1 MKLLIGALVLFL
13 SISVWAGNVLAQD
26 NFKTIRI
33 DFKKMILSFESD
45 NDGTV
50 LKFPVA
56 LPRKN
61 PPLPAKGF
69 VKKVEVGA
77 MWYPTQKTRE
87 YYLRTKKTELPKA
100 IPPGHPL
107 NAMGKGKITVVFE
120 GQGIDPAVRIHET
133 NDSHSIGMRVTRGCI
148 RLKNEDFLKLAK
160 FIEKEKVIVILE

>member
-1 MKLLIGALVLFL
+1 MKHLIGTLVLFL
-13 SISVWAGNVLAQD
+13 SVSVLAGNVLAQD

-33 DFKKMILSFESD
+33 DFKKMILSFE
-45 NDGTV
+45 NDYDGAFS
-50 LKFPVA
+50 KFPVA

-87 YYLRTKKTELPKA
+87 YYLKTKKTELPKA

-107 NAMGKGKITVVFE
+107 NAMG
-120 GQGIDPAVRIHET
+120 
-133 NDSHSIGMRVTRGCI
+133 
-148 RLKNEDFLKLAK
+148 
-160 FIEKEKVIVILE
+160 